1 MAFAFRADAEMDI
14 DTPHDHERVCAANT
28 NP

>member
-1 MAFAFRADAEMDI
+1 MPFAFRGEAGMDI